1 MRKKALLGVIL
12 VLALTSMACS
22 LSGNAPQ
29 NQSVGQTETLTISEA
44 SPAASSPASAARLV
58 VGMGG
63 GKLNMRPG
71 GEKLVSGT
79 VAYNVAAW
87 KPEISRSDKE
97 VRIEQTIHDAS
108 FLGGNIVNNWDL
120 SLGDIPMDLSIQAG
134 AYDGRLDLSGV
145 PLTGLRISDGASKA
159 TVTFD
164 KPNPVSMTNFTYST
178 GASSITLQG
187 LLNAN
192 FDEMNFKGGAGNYSL
207 DFAGKITREV
217 KVFIDSGLG
226 NITLNIP
233 RGVNAQINVSGGLN
247 NVSTQGTWTIEGQE
261 YRTTAAEGALLKIQV
276 NVGMGNLQLVSK

>member
-1 MRKKALLGVIL
+1 MRKNALLGVIL
-12 VLALTSMACS
+12 VLALTSIACS

-29 NQSVGQTETLTISEA
+29 NQNIGQTETLAINEA
-44 SPAASSPASAARLV
+44 SPATSSSASAGLV
-58 VGMGG
+58 IGMGG
-63 GKLNMRPG
+63 GKLNMRTG

-79 VAYNVAAW
+79 IAYNVPAW

-108 FLGGNIVNNWDL
+108 FLGGNVVNNWDL
-120 SLGDIPMDLSIQAG
+120 LLGNVPMDLSIQAG
-134 AYDGRLDLSGV
+134 AYEGRLDLSGV
-145 PLTGLRISDGASKA
+145 PLTALRISDGASKA
-159 TVTFD
+159 TVNFD

-178 GASSITLQG
+178 GASNITLQG

-207 DFAGKITREV
+207 DFSGKITREV

-233 RGVNAQINVSGGLN
+233 HGINAQINVSGGLN

-261 YRTTAAEGALLKIQV
+261 YRTTATEGSLLKIQV